1 MNYLVRQAI
10 KWRKQHQERNSR
22 VEKIINTIR
31 SCKTDEQLL
40 TAIKLVDVS
49 SRNQLEKEQFDDV
62 ILEVAINQAKDVT
75 AQNFES
81 HDCFLYNSLLWH
93 ITGEKTEDGLKV
105 NRAVFIPRKLEIDL
119 SNSSFNKKIMEL

>member
-10 KWRKQHQERNSR
+10 KWRKNHQERNSR

-49 SRNQLEKEQFDDV
+49 ARNHVEKQQFDDV
-62 ILEVAINQAKDVT
+62 ILEVAVNQAKDVT
-75 AQNFES
+75 AQHFTS

-93 ITGEKTEDGLKV
+93 ITGEKKEDGLKV
-105 NRAVFIPRKLEIDL
+105 NRAVFIPRSMEVDL
-119 SNSSFNKKIMEL
+119 SKYNFAKKVRGL